1 MEPEQGQEIFE
12 YSAAKTLRTFTKDGA
27 NWKEL
32 YTKARRKR
40 GGQKRRGTE
49 WSSYVVEGIDFA
61 LDLVR
66 EIAKKNSKECWASE
80 ARKLYLR
87 IAD

>member
-12 YSAAKTLRTFTKDGA
+12 SSIVETLRTFAKDGV
-27 NWKEL
+27 NWKEM

-49 WSSYVVEGIDFA
+49 WSSYVIEGIDFA

-66 EIAKKNSKECWASE
+66 EIAKKNSKEHWASE
-80 ARKLYLR
+80 ARKAYLR